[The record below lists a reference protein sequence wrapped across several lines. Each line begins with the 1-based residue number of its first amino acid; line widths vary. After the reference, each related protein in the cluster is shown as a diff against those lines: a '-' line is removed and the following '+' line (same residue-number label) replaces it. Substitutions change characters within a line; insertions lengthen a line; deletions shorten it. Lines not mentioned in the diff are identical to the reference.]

1 MNRLYRTRGIAGAL
15 LCVLGAWA
23 AALHAQQPAAD
34 LILSNGKII
43 TVDERFRI
51 AQAVAVKGDRIVAV
65 GSDVDIA
72 QLAGPATRR
81 IDLQGNAVIPGIIEN
96 HAHFMRA
103 GATWQREVRLDGIES
118 RAAAVRMLRARAKA
132 VAPGDWVFTFGGW
145 AHQQFTDDP
154 RPFSRS
160 ELDEIVPNNPAMIQ
174 EAYYRI
180 YLNSRGLAALGIDDK
195 TPAAKWIARDSS
207 GKPTG
212 VIEQD
217 GVREIAA
224 KIPDA
229 TKEQFEAGSQAMIK
243 DLNRAGI
250 TAFGNAG
257 CEANWLKSY
266 AQFESEG
273 QLNVRV
279 FCIDSFNAANP
290 GQVDAI
296 LPQIARI
303 RLFQGD
309 DFLNSVAYGE
319 SVYAP
324 LHDNMLA
331 LKAEPRPDQLLQWR
345 RIATEVAK
353 RGLPLHVHATLDGS
367 IDAFLTQIEQINK
380 EYPMRNL
387 RWAFAH
393 MDQVNERQLDR
404 MKKLGMYAAVGSRP
418 AIMGGIFN
426 DLHGERSYDMPP
438 LKLIQDSGIH
448 WGFGSDSTVVN
459 QFRPFPILWWAVTG
473 KMVGGKRVNRQ
484 PISREDALIAYT
496 RNNAYFIFQE
506 DNLGSIQPGKLA
518 DLVVLDRDY
527 LIAPVDQ
534 IKDIR
539 PVMTM
544 VAGKV
549 VFQAAK
555 AQSAQAQPLHSAAR
569 R

>member
-1 MNRLYRTRGIAGAL
+1 MSRFARRSAIAGAL
-15 LCVLGAWA
+15 LCLFGMIA
-23 AALHAQQPAAD
+23 AMLHAQQAAPD
-34 LILSNGKII
+34 VILTNGKII

-51 AQAVAVKGDRIVAV
+51 AQAVAVKGARIVAV
-65 GSDVDIA
+65 GNDAEIVP
-72 QLAGPATRR
+72 LAGPNSRR
-81 IDLQGNAVIPGIIEN
+81 IDLHGKAVIPGLIEN

-103 GATWQREVRLDGIES
+103 GATWLREVRLDGVES
-118 RAAAVRMLRARAKA
+118 RAQALKILRDRAKTA
-132 VAPGDWVFTFGGW
+132 APGEWIFTFGGW
-145 AHQQFTDDP
+145 AHQQFSDDP
-154 RPFSRS
+154 RPFSRA
-160 ELDEIVPNNPAMIQ
+160 ELDDISPNNPVMIQ
-174 EAYYRI
+174 EAYFRI
-180 YLNSRGLAALGIDDK
+180 YLNSRGLTALGIDNK
-195 TPAAKWIARDSS
+195 RPPAKWIDRDPT

-224 KIPDA
+224 RIPDA
-229 TKEQFEAGSQAMIK
+229 TTQQFEAGSLAMIR
-243 DLNRAGI
+243 DLNQAGI

-257 CEANWLKSY
+257 CEPRWLRSY
-266 AQFESEG
+266 ATWESDG

-279 FCIDSFNAANP
+279 FCIDSFNTASPA
-290 GQVDAI
+290 QVDKI
-296 LPQIARI
+296 LPQIDQI

-331 LKAEPRPDQLLQWR
+331 AKAEPKPDQLFQWR
-345 RIATEVAK
+345 RIAAEIAK
-353 RGLPLHVHATLDGS
+353 RGLPLHVHATLEGS
-367 IDAFLTQIEQINK
+367 IDAFLTEIEQINQ
-380 EYPMRNL
+380 EHPVRNL

-393 MDQVNERQLDR
+393 MDQVNERQLEL

-426 DLHGERSYDMPP
+426 DLHGDRSYDMPP

-459 QFRPFPILWWAVTG
+459 QYRPFPILWWAVTG
-473 KMVGGKRVNRQ
+473 KMVGGRKVNRQ

-527 LIAPVDQ
+527 LTVPLDQ
-534 IKDIR
+534 IKDIQT
-539 PVMTM
+539 VMTL
-544 VAGKV
+544 VAGRIV
-549 VFQAAK
+549 Y
-555 AQSAQAQPLHSAAR
+555 QAQNH
-569 R
+569 